1 MTSLVLYSI
10 PLVIYAFV
18 AKWNS
23 RSEWRDIAQQL
34 GLVVGQKSY
43 YWWALGFAFLGIAFA
58 WVVHFTIPESIKSE
72 QLMAMSRFVGERL
85 TATNVLALFVFGM
98 IETGLGE
105 ELFFRGLIAG
115 WLGRRQKLWV
125 TNVIQAA
132 IFTLPHLL
140 VLTVDMRLWPL
151 AVLSPFVAGLMT
163 GWLRLESGS
172 IVPGWLVHG
181 LSNVA
186 AAIFVM
192 L

>member
-1 MTSLVLYSI
+1 MMFGGAPLRSAELALISPFGETLRFEDRVFCGNGVIKITVVSEEGNNMTSLVLYSI

-58 WVVHFTIPESIKSE
+58 WVVHFTIPESVKSE
-72 QLMAMSRFVGERL
+72 QLMAMSRFAGERL
-85 TATNVLALFVFGM
+85 TATNALALFVFGM

-115 WLGRRQKLWV
+115 WLGWRQKLWV
-125 TNVIQAA
+125 ANV
-132 IFTLPHLL
+132 
-140 VLTVDMRLWPL
+140 R
-151 AVLSPFVAGLMT
+151 
-163 GWLRLESGS
+163 
-172 IVPGWLVHG
+172 
-181 LSNVA
+181 
-186 AAIFVM
+186 
-192 L
+192 